1 MIELRDTT
9 ISVGGGAFVVRNVN
23 MEVNGKAVLIGPN
36 GSGKSTLLRAICG
49 LIPYEGSIKI
59 DGMEVNEVRGYT
71 PLSCNLSEIYQM
83 ALTISGLL
91 EILEDVKGV
100 DRREFKGI
108 LGRFN
113 ISYES
118 IEKKPVFGLSAG
130 QSAIVK
136 LALALASRPK
146 IVIADE
152 PFENVDPARRL
163 MVSSLLMEYG
173 EEGMIVTHELDM
185 LRRFSGYDAYLVI
198 EGVVYGPIQV
208 ERLLRASIIAGE
220 SKDALIEVTVGGAR
234 YSIVEGGEGVK
245 FSDMGS
251 LNRLYGLLR

>member
-23 MEVNGKAVLIGPN
+23 MEVNGKAVLIGPPN

-91 EILEDVKGV
+91 EILEDVKGGV

-152 PFENVDPARRL
+152 PSRTWIRR
-163 MVSSLLMEYG
+163 
-173 EEGMIVTHELDM
+173 
-185 LRRFSGYDAYLVI
+185 
-198 EGVVYGPIQV
+198 
-208 ERLLRASIIAGE
+208 
-220 SKDALIEVTVGGAR
+220 GG
-234 YSIVEGGEGVK
+234 
-245 FSDMGS
+245 
-251 LNRLYGLLR
+251 